1 MASLG
6 GGAIIAFAAVLWLLY
21 LTPTWLRRREYVRTE
36 RTAVRLQQTLRV
48 LAETA
53 EVPEEVRAEVSARSV
68 AEQHRALRESARR
81 AETVARPREAKA
93 ERTLARSG
101 GGPREPRSRALAV
114 SDIAAARLRRS
125 RVLATNVL
133 VVGITLA
140 GLGRLRRRR
149 GRARGS
155 SSSPARSS
163 PSSPSRCCSAPP
175 PSRPRTAPSPPS
187 TRRSSC
193 RRSHAA
199 SRSGRRPSRPARPG
213 RRCRCRSPATST
225 QQKAAAVAPAKP
237 VRDDVAIAAS
247 LRAAAQRADD
257 ALRAAH
263 AAPEVAALDRRPVDA
278 VNADERERPGHHGPR
293 RRPPPP
299 PLPSLSEDPLAE
311 TRGVRCDRSAAVSSS
326 VSAAE
331 QRLRRRERLQLRQA
345 GTSRCAAP
353 SRRATERRL
362 RLVGVLSGVQQREHA
377 GRRTSCVAGRGSGPT
392 ETVASASRRWS
403 A

>member
-1 MASLG
+1 MLMASLG

-21 LTPTWLRRREYVRTE
+21 LTPTWLRRREYLRTE

-101 GGPREPRSRALAV
+101 KGPREPRSRALAV

-133 VVGITLA
+133 VAGITLTGWGVSDVSAGGTWEFLVA
-140 GLGRLRRRR
+140 GLVIAFLAVALLQ
-149 GRARGS
+149 RASTVAAAHRAVS
-155 SSSPARSS
+155 AVDQAVVVPDESRSFS
-163 PSSPSRCCSAPP
+163 EWQEAE
-175 PSRPRTAPSPPS
+175 PSRPTWTPVPLPKPRYLDQHKAVAPN
-187 TRRSSC
+187 
-193 RRSHAA
+193 
-199 SRSGRRPSRPARPG
+199 RPAR
-213 RRCRCRSPATST
+213 
-225 QQKAAAVAPAKP
+225 
-237 VRDDVAIAAS
+237 DDIAIAAS

-278 VNADERERPGHHGPR
+278 VNAMNESGPVITD
-293 RRPPPP
+293 
-299 PLPSLSEDPLAE
+299 LD
-311 TRGVRCDRSAAVSSS
+311 GV
-326 VSAAE
+326 
-331 QRLRRRERLQLRQA
+331 LRRRR
-345 GTSRCAAP
+345 
-353 SRRATERRL
+353 
-362 RLVGVLSGVQQREHA
+362 
-377 GRRTSCVAGRGSGPT
+377 
-392 ETVASASRRWS
+392 SA
-403 A
+403 